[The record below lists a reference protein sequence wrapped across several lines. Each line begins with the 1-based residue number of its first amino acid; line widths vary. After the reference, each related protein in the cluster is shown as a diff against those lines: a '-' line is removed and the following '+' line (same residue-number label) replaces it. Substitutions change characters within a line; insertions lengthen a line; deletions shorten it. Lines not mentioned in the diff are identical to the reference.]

1 MHKNSAQGYCE
12 AINLETIG
20 RASEPYWIGMMKL
33 AAADWSMA
41 AADVAC
47 QLERSLVARTGRV
60 LWRDADTRVVLG
72 LTV

>member
-1 MHKNSAQGYCE
+1 MKKNSAQGYCD
-12 AINLETIG
+12 AIHLETTG
-20 RASEPYWIGMMKL
+20 RANQPYWIGMMKL

-47 QLERSLVARTGRV
+47 QLERSLVARTGGV
-60 LWRDADTRVVLG
+60 LGRDADSRVVLG